1 MGSDELMDRN
11 NDIADALAYMLMNK
25 DKTMPK
31 QNRFNMYADYI
42 WTLLQLIF
50 WILIILIIIAIPF
63 SVVTVVT
70 ATALQFAYGSFSF
83 INDSGAVPFAARCM
97 LAVAGIFGAWCSL
110 RTAIMATI
118 IIKRA

>member
-1 MGSDELMDRN
+1 
-11 NDIADALAYMLMNK
+11 MNK